1 MQVSSRSYIIYDEN
15 VNDLDVWGI
24 DSLIQCPNTKYYHRG
39 VPTMNVCHV
48 YGGTKKQK
56 KLVEDTISWCFK
68 RLTPRHRTICINV
81 EIQKDF
87 EFHGECSVAS
97 GRNEFDMVLRQTLN
111 QEDFLT
117 TIFHEM
123 VHIMQYAKGMMK
135 DRNSDG
141 SKVYWRGYEYTN
153 YPYCR
158 QPWERQAYRMQ
169 EILLKE
175 WNKKNVRNT

>member
-1 MQVSSRSYIIYDEN
+1 MIYDEN

-56 KLVEDTISWCFK
+56 KIVEDTISWCFK

-111 QEDFLT
+111 QEDFL
-117 TIFHEM
+117 
-123 VHIMQYAKGMMK
+123 K
-135 DRNSDG
+135 
-141 SKVYWRGYEYTN
+141 
-153 YPYCR
+153 
-158 QPWERQAYRMQ
+158 
-169 EILLKE
+169 
-175 WNKKNVRNT
+175 

>member
-1 MQVSSRSYIIYDEN
+1 MSRLWWY
-15 VNDLDVWGI
+15 
-24 DSLIQCPNTKYYHRG
+24 KK
-39 VPTMNVCHV
+39 
-48 YGGTKKQK
+48 TKK
-56 KLVEDTISWCFK
+56 ISRRYDFLCFK